1 MVDFSDTRFMAFL
14 IFDIIAISLAV
25 WWISRK
31 LKSKLEEVENRKKGK
46 TPLNAYSLLYLGHVS
61 RLRLRH
67 SHTEG
72 GARPAA
78 RLRVLLL
85 PAPSDEFML

>member
-46 TPLNAYSLLYLGHVS
+46 K
-61 RLRLRH
+61 
-67 SHTEG
+67 
-72 GARPAA
+72 
-78 RLRVLLL
+78 
-85 PAPSDEFML
+85 

>member
-14 IFDIIAISLAV
+14 IFDAIAISLAV

-46 TPLNAYSLLYLGHVS
+46 K
-61 RLRLRH
+61 
-67 SHTEG
+67 
-72 GARPAA
+72 
-78 RLRVLLL
+78 
-85 PAPSDEFML
+85 

>member
-1 MVDFSDTRFMAFL
+1 MLSISFIVLRDRCKASVIGDIMVDFSDTRFVAFL

-46 TPLNAYSLLYLGHVS
+46 
-61 RLRLRH
+61 R
-67 SHTEG
+67 
-72 GARPAA
+72 
-78 RLRVLLL
+78 
-85 PAPSDEFML
+85 